1 MPRFFV
7 RPEDIRTDTEG
18 AVVILTGDNA
28 RHATYSLRL
37 AVGDSV
43 TVCDQSHVYQCILTH
58 FDGQTVEAR
67 IIASSAVDTE
77 PPYRAV
83 LYQALPKGDK
93 LDTVIQK
100 AVECGVHEIVPF
112 ESSRCIVHAK
122 PESEGKKLERRQRI
136 AEEAAKQSGRGI
148 IPTVGA
154 TVTDLGVVFRQAAL
168 ADIALFCYEG
178 EGTRPMGDILRK
190 DFPDV
195 CDQNAGHR
203 PTVAIVVGSE
213 GGFSPEEA
221 GMARSAGLLLTGL
234 GPRILRTETAACVV
248 LSCLSYQF
256 EL

>member
-7 RPEDIRTDTEG
+7 RPEDIRTETQDP
-18 AVVILTGDNA
+18 VVILTGDNA
-28 RHATYSLRL
+28 HHATYSLRL

-43 TVCDQSHVYQCILTH
+43 TVSDQSHVYQCTLTR

-67 IIASSAVDTE
+67 ILSASDVDTE

-100 AVECGVHEIVPF
+100 AVECGVHEVVPF

-122 PESEGKKLERRQRI
+122 PESEGKKRERRQRI

-154 TVTDLGVVFRQAAL
+154 TVTDFGDVLRRAAQA
-168 ADIALFCYEG
+168 DVALFCYEG

-190 DFPDV
+190 DFSNV
-195 CDQNAGHR
+195 CDQHPGYR

-213 GGFSPEEA
+213 GGFSREEA
-221 GMARSAGLLLTGL
+221 GMAQAAGLLLTGL
-234 GPRILRTETAACVV
+234 GPRILRTETAAGFV